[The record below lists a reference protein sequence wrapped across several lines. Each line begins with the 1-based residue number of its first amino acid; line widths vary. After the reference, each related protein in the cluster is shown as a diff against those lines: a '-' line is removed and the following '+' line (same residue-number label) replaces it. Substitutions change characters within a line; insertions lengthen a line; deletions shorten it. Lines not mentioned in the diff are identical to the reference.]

1 MTRETMVRYLE
12 ELPGQPQTWK
22 GVQVL
27 SQDGHTECQSRTSPF
42 PAARERRQ
50 WLWDSSVL
58 GDGNGSAAGVL
69 GSVLR
74 KASHEGDTI
83 AVCSSPLLPLLSVP
97 RLPLT
102 ALESDLRAADPFS

>member
-22 GVQVL
+22 GAQVL
-27 SQDGHTECQSRTSPF
+27 SQDGRTECQSRTSRF
-42 PAARERRQ
+42 PAAGERLQ

-69 GSVLR
+69 GSGLR
-74 KASHEGDTI
+74 KASHEGD
-83 AVCSSPLLPLLSVP
+83 AACYCCLLFSTPPPALSVP

-102 ALESDLRAADPFS
+102 AL